1 MFRHKFIALAG
12 AALAATLAACYP
24 ATPTTSVSTLPYAS
38 GAASSARTDPRLAAP
53 RAEQPSAE
61 PAPGSSSDPMFRLD
75 MP

>member
-12 AALAATLAACYP
+12 ATLAATLAACYS
-24 ATPTTSVSTLPYAS
+24 ATPTTSVSTLPYA
-38 GAASSARTDPRLAAP
+38 GAASSARTDPRLAPP
-53 RAEQPSAE
+53 RVEQASAE